1 MKRIQ
6 TLNNGD
12 SITINL
18 FGKEQEIEVI
28 CTGDNQFNETGDYKE
43 EGFAFNEAEISCL
56 NWFLKNIDIA
66 DYKKEIVTYCNEQYD
81 DIGDKQITEDD
92 LENEVYISAIA
103 INISKITQSIDGH
116 LYPEISFLETVNV
129 TLSMGFVLG
138 FEIRNF

>member
-43 EGFAFNEAEISCL
+43 EGFAFNEAE
-56 NWFLKNIDIA
+56 NFL
-66 DYKKEIVTYCNEQYD
+66 
-81 DIGDKQITEDD
+81 
-92 LENEVYISAIA
+92 
-103 INISKITQSIDGH
+103 
-116 LYPEISFLETVNV
+116 
-129 TLSMGFVLG
+129 
-138 FEIRNF
+138 FELVFEKY